1 MKIKN
6 LYSITIQKYARGYIT
21 RKKIGRIIL
30 CAICLQYNLN
40 NENKSQ
46 ITCFNDHYFHDKCLN
61 KWLTFNSNKKN
72 NNNNNYNNNYN
83 NNTCPICRSIIYK
96 GKNCNKS
103 SLANEI
109 QNNNQNTLENSSLFT
124 RMIMF
129 LTQCFEINRSDQE
142 NERQCCC
149 CF

>member
-61 KWLTFNSNKKN
+61 EWLTFNSNKK
-72 NNNNNYNNNYN
+72 NYN

-103 SLANEI
+103 SLDNEI
-109 QNNNQNTLENSSLFT
+109 QNNHQNTLENPSLFT

-142 NERQCCC
+142 NERHCCC